1 MPDLLSRSL
10 KQAAGAARDNLSFV
24 SILIIGALMRVGVSL
39 AYRPAILVLED
50 SYYYLRAALGP
61 SEDLGFD
68 RPFLYSAFLKP
79 LLAVDSLALV
89 TAVQHALVLAIAV
102 ALYGLLRHL
111 GVPRFLCVMC
121 TALLLLD
128 AYQLNLEH
136 QILTEALF
144 ETLLVASVALLA
156 WWQKAAPWV
165 FALAGALLGLASITR
180 FVGLGMMAAVLLYV
194 LLRRVGWL
202 GAAAVAMGFV
212 VPLFV
217 YATWYKGES
226 GRGFGLASKPGH
238 QLYAKVAGFARCSRE
253 EMPRSQRPLCIT
265 KPVTQRRDFYGRWH
279 RDSPIYRIPP
289 GVDKEEAT
297 LSFAMRFILRQPVD
311 YVRVVARDFVSFF
324 TWISTRDLFRPSVRR
339 WEFFKGLKYYHRLD
353 VGISERFRRTAG
365 APPPELG
372 LDHQLRLHR
381 PIASALVYYQQFA
394 YVRGPILALLA
405 CLGLVGA
412 FIGRPV
418 NGWRD
423 TRPEALLLT
432 LGGLSLYLFSS
443 AFSTFHFRYV
453 IPGLAL
459 LGPAGALGASLIWN
473 RWGHRRYREC
483 QRKKERGSASV
494 PTTGPRWRGS
504 HTAETA
510 RPLTGILSRSIARR
524 LVTPSRGVPKYLR
537 EPSCEAELT
546 TGLRVGM

>member
-10 KQAAGAARDNLSFV
+10 KHAAGAARDNLSFV

-39 AYRPAILVLED
+39 AYKPAILVLGD
-50 SYYYLRAALGP
+50 SYYYLRFAALGP

-79 LLAVDSLALV
+79 LLAGDSLALV

-102 ALYGLLRHL
+102 ALYGFLRHL

-144 ETLLVASVALLA
+144 ETLLVAGVLLLA
-156 WWQKAAPWV
+156 WWEKAPPWI

-202 GAAAVAMGFV
+202 GVGAVAMGFV
-212 VPLFV
+212 IPLFV
-217 YATWYKGES
+217 YATWYKGAS

-253 EMPRSQRPLCIT
+253 ELPRSLRPLCIT
-265 KPVTQRRDFYGRWH
+265 KPVIQRRDFYGRWH
-279 RDSPIYRIPP
+279 RDSPIHEVSP
-289 GVDKEEAT
+289 GVDKAEAT
-297 LSFAMRFILRQPVD
+297 LSFAMQFILRQPLD
-311 YVRVVARDFVSFF
+311 YVRVVGRDFVSFF
-324 TWISTRDLFRPSVRR
+324 TWISTQDLFRRPVRR
-339 WEFFKGLKYYHRLD
+339 WEFFKGLKYYYRRD

-372 LDHQLRLHR
+372 LDRHLRLHR
-381 PIASALVYYQQFA
+381 PIASALVYYQRFA

-405 CLGLVGA
+405 CLGLGGA
-412 FIGRPV
+412 LVGRPID
-418 NGWRD
+418 GWRD

-432 LGGLSLYLFSS
+432 LGGLSLYLFPS

-453 IPGLAL
+453 IPGLPL
-459 LGPAGALGASLIWN
+459 LAPAGALGASLIWD
-473 RWGHRRYREC
+473 RWGHRRRREW
-483 QRKKERGSASV
+483 QRKKETERDRERKRANNRAPMARVNARKRLRDKWLPRLAEVARSAAR
-494 PTTGPRWRGS
+494 GPRKLPPHLDDRA
-504 HTAETA
+504 H
-510 RPLTGILSRSIARR
+510 
-524 LVTPSRGVPKYLR
+524 
-537 EPSCEAELT
+537 
-546 TGLRVGM
+546 